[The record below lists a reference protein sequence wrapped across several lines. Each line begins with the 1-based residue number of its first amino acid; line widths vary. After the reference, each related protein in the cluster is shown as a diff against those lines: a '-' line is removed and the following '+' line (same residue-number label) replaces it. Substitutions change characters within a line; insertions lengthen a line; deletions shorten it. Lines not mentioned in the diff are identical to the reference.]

1 MIAPACGPPL
11 PLSPRQVVQ
20 SRWRACLDLLA
31 TESLRRRLPLFVIL
45 AGVTWLGFSRLMAEG
60 LGDHLY
66 KFGDE
71 TLRAVQ
77 AWENHGFFAWG
88 GFFSLGGM
96 YVPADHVIRSKD
108 IYQSYPPLYL
118 LVYWPSYHL
127 FGEAGFKAFKLVWS
141 LGYGIGMGLLMG
153 SLASSCFTRAKQ
165 GYRQL
170 VFAAAYVMTISNQA
184 VLRYFMIDE
193 PDYLGLLLLLLGVVL
208 LQRHWSRP
216 TRPGRRPWGLQLVWF
231 LGSWTYPILGGLST
245 LTVLA
250 LQRLRLKP
258 PVLASLRRLV
268 APLLLGMTLYWIQ
281 RITVNILFPGGLKG
295 SSLFERMGLI
305 ARDTDSHRGVLDA
318 LKFLIWQMSGSSP
331 SHSGVAPS
339 QLLEHTAIWMVGVI
353 LFAIVFARS
362 RGSLRQLLLVLA
374 AAQLW
379 LFVPLLHQSLA
390 NHDWIY
396 AIHFVPTV
404 VLGWVGALETLSP
417 RRPGG
422 VFAPWMLGFLATL
435 IWAIQIRF
443 FMVAYL
449 T

>member
-1 MIAPACGPPL
+1 MDAEL
-11 PLSPRQVVQ
+11 
-20 SRWRACLDLLA
+20 W
-31 TESLRRRLPLFVIL
+31 RRRLPLIL
-45 AGVTWLGFSRLMAEG
+45 ILSAVTLLGFARLMAEG
-60 LGDHLY
+60 LDDRLY
-66 KFGDE
+66 RFGDE
-71 TLRAVQ
+71 TLRAIQ

-88 GFFSLGGM
+88 GFFSLGGQ
-96 YVPADHVIRSKD
+96 YVPADHVIRSRD

-127 FGEAGFKAFKLVWS
+127 FGEAGLKAFKLLWS
-141 LGYGIGMGLLMG
+141 LSYGVGLGLLMG
-153 SLASSCFTRAKQ
+153 SLASSCFTRVSQ
-165 GYRQL
+165 GYKQL

-208 LQRHWSRP
+208 LQRHWRQP
-216 TRPGRRPWGLQLVWF
+216 GPPGRRPWGLQLVWF
-231 LGSWTYPILGGLST
+231 LGSWTYPILGGLTT

-250 LQRLRLKP
+250 LQRLRLRP

-268 APLLLGMTLYWIQ
+268 APLLLGMALYWIQ

-305 ARDTDSHRGVLDA
+305 AKDTQSHRGVLDA
-318 LKFLIWQMSGSSP
+318 LHFLTWQMSGSSATNT
-331 SHSGVAPS
+331 SVAPS
-339 QLLEHTAIWMVGVI
+339 QILEHNAVWVVGVI

-362 RGSLRQLLLVLA
+362 RGSLRQLVLILA
-374 AAQLW
+374 AGQLW

-390 NHDWIY
+390 HHDWIY

-404 VLGWVGALETLSP
+404 VLGWVGAFETLMP

-422 VFAPWMLGFLATL
+422 VFAPWMLGFVGTL

>member
-1 MIAPACGPPL
+1 M
-11 PLSPRQVVQ
+11 
-20 SRWRACLDLLA
+20 
-31 TESLRRRLPLFVIL
+31 IL
-45 AGVTWLGFSRLMAEG
+45 AAVTLLGFARLLSEG
-60 LGDHLY
+60 LDERLY
-66 KFGDE
+66 RFGDE

-77 AWENHGFFAWG
+77 AWENHGFWAWG
-88 GFFSLGGM
+88 GFFSLGGDYM
-96 YVPADHVIRSKD
+96 PADHVIRSKD

-118 LVYWPSYHL
+118 LIYWPSYHF
-127 FGEAGFKAFKLVWS
+127 FGEAGLKVFKLLWS
-141 LGYGIGMGLLMG
+141 QAYGVGLGLLLG
-153 SLASSCFTRAKQ
+153 TIASSCFTRVGQ

-193 PDYLGLLLLLLGVVL
+193 PDYLGLLLLLLGVVV
-208 LQRHWSRP
+208 LQRHWRHP
-216 TRPGRRPWGLQLVWF
+216 GVPGRRPWGLQLVWF
-231 LGSWTYPILGGLST
+231 LGSWTYPILAGFST

-268 APLLLGMTLYWIQ
+268 APLLLGMALYWIQ
-281 RITVNILFPGGLKG
+281 RITVNLLFPGGLKG
-295 SSLFERMGLI
+295 SSLFDRMGLI
-305 ARDTDSHRGVLDA
+305 AKDTQSHRGVLDA
-318 LKFLIWQMSGSSP
+318 LHFLTWQMSGSSINNT
-331 SHSGVAPS
+331 SVALS
-339 QLLEHTAIWMVGVI
+339 QVLEHNAIWIVGVI

-362 RGSLRQLLLVLA
+362 RGSLRQLVLILA
-374 AAQLW
+374 AGQLW

-390 NHDWIY
+390 HHDWIY

-404 VLGWVGALETLSP
+404 VLGWVGAFETLLP

-422 VFAPWMLGFLATL
+422 VFAPWMLGFVATL
-435 IWAIQIRF
+435 IWAIQMRF